1 MPSYL
6 HRSAQGAAAAA
17 PLLPSQFQRSVVDQL
32 RRGLVEEVVEVEV
45 EVAHAQVVGTMV
57 TFNDQEVVPVALPG
71 VELPPRITTSMT
83 THLRH
88 RQ

>member
-1 MPSYL
+1 M
-6 HRSAQGAAAAA
+6 
-17 PLLPSQFQRSVVDQL
+17 
-32 RRGLVEEVVEVEV
+32 EEVVEVEV